1 MSYDSFNDPE
11 APTILEIFTIITSFI
26 FTTSVNCYII
36 RTESGFVMIDT
47 GVAKERKVVEKALEK
62 AGCQPG
68 NLAVIILTH
77 GDFDHSGNAA
87 YLGRR
92 FGAQIAMKQT
102 DSGMVE
108 YGDMLWNR
116 NKQNIIIRK
125 IFGLFIKLSKSDMF
139 RPDFFV
145 DEDYVF
151 AKYGFDA
158 KVIALP
164 GHSKGSIGVLT
175 ASGDLFC
182 GDLFVNTKKP
192 ERNSLVDDSCEM
204 DESVEK
210 LKRYQIRTVYPGHG
224 KPFSI
229 GHHV

>member
-1 MSYDSFNDPE
+1 MRDQLKILV
-11 APTILEIFTIITSFI
+11 APSTLDIHTITTSFVL
-26 FTTSVNCYII
+26 TNSVNCYLI
-36 RTESGFVMIDT
+36 RTEDGFVMIDT
-47 GVAKERKVVEKALEK
+47 GVANKRRTVEKELEK

-68 NLAVIILTH
+68 ELALIILTH

-87 YLGRR
+87 YLKRR
-92 FGAQIAMKQT
+92 FDAHITMKQT

-116 NKQNIIIRK
+116 NKQNILVRT
-125 IFGLFIKLSKSDMF
+125 IFNLFFRLPRSDRFKS
-139 RPDFFV
+139 DFFV

-175 ASGDLFC
+175 SYGDLFC
-182 GDLFVNTKKP
+182 GDLLTNLKKP
-192 ERNSLVDDSCEM
+192 EKNTIVDDSGDM

-210 LKRYQIRTVYPGHG
+210 LKRYQVKTVYPGHG
-224 KPFSI
+224 QSFLMDQI
-229 GHHV
+229 M